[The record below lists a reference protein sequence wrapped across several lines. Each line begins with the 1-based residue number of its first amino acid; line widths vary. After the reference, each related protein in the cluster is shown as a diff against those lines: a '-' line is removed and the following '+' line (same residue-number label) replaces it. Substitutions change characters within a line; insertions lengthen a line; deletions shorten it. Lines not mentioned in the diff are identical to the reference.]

1 LITVKE
7 KVIHFDLISDLHIDY
22 WPTNQQI
29 KWPGLGTSLVAVVA
43 GDVSRSW
50 TDTYDYLMMLR
61 THYRHVVFIDGNH
74 EHDMQP
80 GLKFHSDILHDK
92 LAGVGNIT
100 YLHRNSIILD
110 NVAFIGCNGWWTY
123 DFAQPEFSI
132 AEAWEIL
139 QTYGFTSE
147 HQEEIIKSAKQ
158 DAQTLV
164 NIIKT
169 FNADPNV
176 KKIVVVTHT
185 APQYQFRYIT
195 PGSSPVHYAKSGS
208 SFLANCLEYDTNK
221 KIRAWCFGHC
231 HTEAD
236 QVVDGIRYVCHP
248 RGRPEDGTA
257 IYYPKLIEV

>member
-1 LITVKE
+1 MIVVKE

-22 WPTNQQI
+22 WLPDQQL

-50 TDTYDYLMMLR
+50 ANTYDYLMMLR

-110 NVAFIGCNGWWTY
+110 NVAFIGCNGWWTF

-132 AEAWEIL
+132 DQSWEIL
-139 QTYGFTSE
+139 QSYGFTNS
-147 HQEEIIKSAKQ
+147 HQKEIIHTAKQ

-169 FNADPNV
+169 LNTDPNV
-176 KKIVVVTHT
+176 KKIVIVTHT
-185 APQYQFRYIT
+185 VPQYQFRYIT

-208 SFLANCLEYDTNK
+208 SFLANCLPYDTNK

-231 HTEAD
+231 HTDTD
-236 QVVDGIRYVCHP
+236 QVVDGVRYVCHP
-248 RGRPEDGTA
+248 RGRSEDGSV